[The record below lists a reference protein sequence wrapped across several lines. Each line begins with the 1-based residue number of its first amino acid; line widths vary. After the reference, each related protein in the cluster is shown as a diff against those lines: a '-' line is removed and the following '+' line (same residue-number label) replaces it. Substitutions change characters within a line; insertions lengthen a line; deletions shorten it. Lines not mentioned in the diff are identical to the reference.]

1 MKTVAANIAVG
12 FGIAT
17 VLYTA
22 LWYSGCGQD
31 EYDHRA
37 DSVIAAKITANILEE
52 QKQAIAAQVAIDEKG
67 IKALTPIIKS
77 YETNYYYANIPAIGS
92 ASAAD
97 SILRARAGGVK

>member
-1 MKTVAANIAVG
+1 MKTAVANIAIG

-17 VLYTA
+17 ALYAA

-37 DSVIAAKITANILEE
+37 DSVIAAKVTANILEE
-52 QKQAIAAQVAIDEKG
+52 QKKVLAAQTAKDEK
-67 IKALTPIIKS
+67 AAADLTPLIKS
-77 YETNYYYANIPAIGS
+77 YETNYYYANIPAIAS